1 MTELGIKRLPVLDW
15 DGKLVG
21 IITRADLVRAFAR
34 TDSEIEREIR
44 EDIVRRRLWVD
55 YDKNLEIRVHRGE
68 VTLSGKLE
76 RRTDAE
82 LLGDFVAYVPG
93 VVSVSSTVTWAW
105 DDRDAALE
113 PHVPRR

>member
-1 MTELGIKRLPVLDW
+1 MTNTGSSTPSLDW
-15 DGKLVG
+15 DGKLVR
-21 IITRADLVRAFAR
+21 IITRADLVGPSR

-44 EDIVRRRLWVD
+44 EDIVGGTLGRLRQ
-55 YDKNLEIRVHRGE
+55 EHRAGVHRGE

-93 VVSVSSTVTWAW
+93 VVSVSSTVTWVW